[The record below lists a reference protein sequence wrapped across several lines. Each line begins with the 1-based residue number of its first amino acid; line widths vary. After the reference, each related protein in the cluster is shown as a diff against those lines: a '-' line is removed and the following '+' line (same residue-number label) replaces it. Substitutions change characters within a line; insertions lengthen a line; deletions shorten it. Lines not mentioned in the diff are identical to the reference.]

1 VFDLLVTSG
10 LGCCSGR
17 RKITRHHKGEAL
29 LIIPSTF
36 FKVPG
41 KDSRWGLAF
50 WSHRGL
56 FRQKETNKVCTV
68 TGAPGLSN
76 TFSVREALAKAY
88 KV

>member
-1 VFDLLVTSG
+1 
-10 LGCCSGR
+10 
-17 RKITRHHKGEAL
+17 L

-36 FKVPG
+36 FK
-41 KDSRWGLAF
+41 KSLARTVDGGWPF
-50 WSHRGL
+50 GSHRGL

-76 TFSVREALAKAY
+76 TFSVREPLAKTY